1 QFAVL
6 AVLWLAVFF
15 RARPAMAGAAGQGG
29 SPFILDSWSS
39 EEGLPDNE
47 VISVIQTRDGY
58 LWLGTLHGLV
68 RFDGIHFTIFDENNT
83 PGLPSSRIVFLFEDN
98 EINLWV
104 GTETAG
110 LAVIKNGIVK
120 NFGAESAACGKVIY
134 ADEISPGNILFCTAT
149 GLLNYHDG
157 KMTSFPGEFSPQ
169 LYGYAAKMLVPSKSG
184 DVWQIANGT
193 VQKWRNGQLE
203 KDFGASPWGNTNV
216 TSACEDDNGNLIVGT
231 LGAGVFWSDADG
243 KFQHVSTEQ
252 KLSSPIVLS
261 ICLDQ
266 EGNLWAGTDGGG
278 LNRIKRKIF
287 SAPDGL
293 RPLVAQSVAEDES
306 GAVWTAYAGGVS
318 CTKSNVTTDF
328 GPDQGLSDPNA
339 WTVLVDHKQ
348 QVWVGTRFGGLFQ
361 FQTNHFVR
369 APGAE
374 ILGGQIS
381 ALFEDRSG
389 QRWAG
394 TQSGLASFDGQKWKL
409 FTTRDGLSENNVRAI
424 AQDADGNLWI
434 GTENGGL
441 NLFKDGKFSAIQKSA
456 DGLPGNDITC
466 LCAAKSGGLWV
477 GTYDHGLAL
486 FQNGKWTRF
495 STTNGLASDSISY
508 VIEDDD
514 GDLWIGS
521 NLGLMRIQK
530 KSLDDFAGGKI
541 TAIFCRTYGK
551 TDGLPTRECSAGS
564 QPAALVARD
573 GRLFF
578 PTTEGVVSVNPSEL
592 KSNSRP
598 PQVFIESVRVDGN
611 EQKTNRLDSAWTQ
624 SIVIPP
630 GAEQLEIDYT
640 ALNFSAPDAVRFKC
654 QLEGHEARPVDV
666 GGERIARYP
675 KLPPGNYRFHVSAEN
690 EDGVWNEAGSTLAIT
705 VQPWFW
711 QTKG

>member
-1 QFAVL
+1 MPKNRRMLQFAVL
-6 AVLWLAVFF
+6 AVLWLAAFF
-15 RARPAMAGAAGQGG
+15 RALPAMAGAAGQGG
-29 SPFILDSWSS
+29 SPFIVDSWSS

-98 EINLWV
+98 ETNLWV

-110 LAVIKNGIVK
+110 LCMIKNGIVK
-120 NFGAESAACGKVIY
+120 NFGAESANCGKVIY
-134 ADEISPGNILFCTAT
+134 ASEDSQSNIFFCATA
-149 GLLNYHDG
+149 GILYFHDG
-157 KMTSFPGEFSPQ
+157 KLDFRPNETGWPLSGF
-169 LYGYAAKMLVPSKSG
+169 AAKMLVPSKSG

-231 LGAGVFWSDADG
+231 QGAGIFWYDADG
-243 KFQHVSTEQ
+243 KSQNISTNQ
-252 KLSSPIVLS
+252 GLSSVYVLS
-261 ICLDQ
+261 LCLDHN
-266 EGNLWAGTDGGG
+266 GNLWAGTDSGG
-278 LNRIKRKIF
+278 LDRIKRKIF
-287 SAPDGL
+287 SAPEGS

-306 GAVWTAYAGGVS
+306 GTVWTAYAGGVS

-328 GPDQGLSDPNA
+328 GPNQGLLDPNA
-339 WTVLVDHKQ
+339 WTVLVDHRQ

-361 FQTNHFVR
+361 FQTNQFVR

-374 ILGGQIS
+374 ILGPQIFV
-381 ALFEDRSG
+381 LFEDRAG
-389 QRWAG
+389 QLWAG
-394 TQSGLASFDGQKWKL
+394 TQNGLANFDGQKWKL
-409 FTTRDGLSENNVRAI
+409 FTTHDGLSENTVRAI
-424 AQDADGNLWI
+424 AQDAGGNFWI

-441 NLFKDGKFSAIQKSA
+441 NLFKDGKFSIIQKSA

-466 LCAAKSGGLWV
+466 ICASKSGGLWV

-508 VIEDDD
+508 IIEDDD
-514 GDLWIGS
+514 GDLWVGS

-530 KSLDDFAGGKI
+530 KSICDFADGKI
-541 TAIFCRTYGK
+541 NSISCRTYGK

-564 QPAALVARD
+564 QPAALLARD

-592 KSNSRP
+592 KPNSRP
-598 PQVFIESVRVDGN
+598 PQIFIESVRVDGI
-611 EQKTNRLDSAWTQ
+611 EQKTNRLDSAWPQ

-630 GAEQLEIDYT
+630 GEEQLEID
-640 ALNFSAPDAVRFKC
+640 
-654 QLEGHEARPVDV
+654 
-666 GGERIARYP
+666 
-675 KLPPGNYRFHVSAEN
+675 
-690 EDGVWNEAGSTLAIT
+690 
-705 VQPWFW
+705 
-711 QTKG
+711 